1 MEKENLIFSSK
12 ILKLEIL
19 IETCL
24 FSEHHYGHFWT
35 HLSIYVS
42 YYVCIIQPIPT
53 TLVYSKQPWSKLDIP
68 TYYILKNNSNYMQT
82 SMFN

>member
-12 ILKLEIL
+12 TLKLKIL

-35 HLSIYVS
+35 HLSIY
-42 YYVCIIQPIPT
+42 
-53 TLVYSKQPWSKLDIP
+53 
-68 TYYILKNNSNYMQT
+68 
-82 SMFN
+82 MFHIMYHKTNTNHFGLL